1 MTKVVATYVASYF
14 VYLQIN
20 TAHFHEW
27 FVSTI
32 HQSIDI
38 NKNVNSIHPCFITL
52 ITLYLFAINRMQIP
66 SGESVQSDLRMREG
80 IYIKEN

>member
-1 MTKVVATYVASYF
+1 MTKVFATYVASYF

-32 HQSIDI
+32 HQSIGI
-38 NKNVNSIHPCFITL
+38 NKNLNSISPCFITL
-52 ITLYLFAINRMQIP
+52 ITLYLFAINRKQIP
-66 SGESVQSDLRMREG
+66 SVESVQSNVWMRG
-80 IYIKEN
+80 NIH